1 MNNSRTRKAM
11 SHLARANE
19 LLDVGSSL
27 GFGSLEFVKEF
38 VMIGKRAKKGD
49 DVQLI
54 LVPHKRLPQRQIVC
68 TVKSLK
74 ASDKNMSSHLV
85 DKSVTFKYN
94 GEENDTHNWSLV
106 FDAGEGWSC
115 NEGQFIGYT
124 WTSSKGFKDL
134 YTAQVEMNLNANTK
148 EFERYMIKKK
158 KYMEWEDRE
167 QKDDPP
173 ATLDEILEYIGPEP
187 DEVDPIKIKI
197 RNPLRKVVTYNFNV
211 KNISM
216 TEPDGTKISVLVECE
231 AEDKGIFGSKVK
243 FVGEIEQYCKEFSG
257 QLFARELYS
266 GIRANA
272 DKFRLFL
279 RKIGPEK
286 TYANKSE
293 LMQAA

>member
-94 GEENDTHNWSLV
+94 GEEN
-106 FDAGEGWSC
+106 A
-115 NEGQFIGYT
+115 
-124 WTSSKGFKDL
+124 
-134 YTAQVEMNLNANTK
+134 
-148 EFERYMIKKK
+148 
-158 KYMEWEDRE
+158 DRRHPPGR
-167 QKDDPP
+167 DP
-173 ATLDEILEYIGPEP
+173 G
-187 DEVDPIKIKI
+187 
-197 RNPLRKVVTYNFNV
+197 RGGRRKQ
-211 KNISM
+211 
-216 TEPDGTKISVLVECE
+216 G
-231 AEDKGIFGSKVK
+231 
-243 FVGEIEQYCKEFSG
+243 
-257 QLFARELYS
+257 
-266 GIRANA
+266 
-272 DKFRLFL
+272 
-279 RKIGPEK
+279 
-286 TYANKSE
+286 
-293 LMQAA
+293 

>member
-1 MNNSRTRKAM
+1 M

-68 TVKSLK
+68 TVKSLT
-74 ASDKNMSSHLV
+74 ASNKNMSSHLV

-134 YTAQVEMNLNANTK
+134 YTAKVEMNSKANIT
-148 EFERYMIKKK
+148 EFERYMIKKNN
-158 KYMEWEDRE
+158 KYMEWEDKER
-167 QKDDPP
+167 KDDPP
-173 ATLDEILEYIGPEP
+173 ATLDEILEYSGPEP

-197 RNPLRKVVTYNFNV
+197 HNQLSKVVTYNFNV
-211 KNISM
+211 KNISR
-216 TEPDGTKISVLVECE
+216 TEPDGIKISVLVECE
-231 AEDKGIFGSKVK
+231 PEDKEIFGSTVK
-243 FVGEIEQYCKEFSG
+243 FFGEIEQYCKEFSG
-257 QLFARELYS
+257 QLSTAKGFYP

-279 RKIGPEK
+279 RAIGPEK
-286 TYANKSE
+286 TYENKSE